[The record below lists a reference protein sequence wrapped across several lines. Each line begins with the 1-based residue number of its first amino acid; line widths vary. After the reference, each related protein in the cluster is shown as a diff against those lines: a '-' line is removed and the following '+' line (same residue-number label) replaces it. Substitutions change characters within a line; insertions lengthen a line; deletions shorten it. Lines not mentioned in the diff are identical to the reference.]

1 MSPHTRD
8 ERRVAHNVDPLIFN
22 AVSLHVPERRG
33 GGVSPSPVKAGHIKV
48 AVYKEMAHQ
57 HLAESSRK
65 DDAPII
71 RISIHTRRRRRRRGR
86 HEREDTVKA
95 ERERE

>member
-1 MSPHTRD
+1 MSLHTRD

-22 AVSLHVPERRG
+22 AVSLSERRG
-33 GGVSPSPVKAGHIKV
+33 GRVSPSPVKAGHIKV

>member
-33 GGVSPSPVKAGHIKV
+33 GGFSIPCKGDIKV